1 MLFCHFS
8 FDPKNRF
15 ASPCTPP
22 PPLKIIST
30 YPYSLKRVRWEGTV
44 ALRKIGIAMIGV
56 FGAAMEEMQVSLT
69 LVLVFFI
76 ILLTA
81 IKRPY
86 GEK

>member
-1 MLFCHFS
+1 MKH
-8 FDPKNRF
+8 
-15 ASPCTPP
+15 
-22 PPLKIIST
+22 
-30 YPYSLKRVRWEGTV
+30 VRWEGTV

-86 GEK
+86 GEN